1 MAALTTSRNTLK
13 RGPDLL
19 VAPLAAGAVIH
30 LGGLTALNAAGNAVP
45 GSVSATL
52 KAAGRA
58 LYSVDNAAG
67 AAGAAKVEIER
78 GVFRYLNHNADPVAQ
93 ADVLSDCYIVDDQT
107 VAKTNG
113 GNTRSRAGKVLEV
126 DDGGVWVEIR

>member
-19 VAPLAAGAVIH
+19 VAPLAASAVIH
-30 LGGLTALNAAGNAVP
+30 SGALVALNAAGYAVP

-58 LYSVDNAAG
+58 QYSVNNSSG
-67 AAGAAKVEIER
+67 AAGAAKIEIER
-78 GVFRYLNHNADPVAQ
+78 GVFRYLNHGADLVTQ
-93 ADVLSDCYIVDDQT
+93 ADLLSDCYIIDDQT

-113 GNTRSRAGKVLEV
+113 SNARSRAGKVLEL